1 MYNKNRC
8 KPYIIR
14 FMVIYSFIGDVAQ
27 LGEYL
32 NGIQG
37 VRGSNPLISTNEIKG
52 CVRWAQFYQ
61 VVYWHDT
68 GTIEVKLSSLIDIVS

>member
-1 MYNKNRC
+1 MFYSHIMYNENRC
-8 KPYIIR
+8 KPYSTGLRI
-14 FMVIYSFIGDVAQ
+14 FYSFIGDVAQ

-52 CVRWAQFYQ
+52 CAVCSTPSSGHGY
-61 VVYWHDT
+61 
-68 GTIEVKLSSLIDIVS
+68 GTYGHNRD

>member
-8 KPYIIR
+8 KPYIIG
-14 FMVIYSFIGDVAQ
+14 FMMIYSFIGDVAQ

-52 CVRWAQFYQ
+52 CAVCTPSSDHGYGHIWAQ
-61 VVYWHDT
+61 
-68 GTIEVKLSSLIDIVS
+68 